1 MKDYIHK
8 QSSKKTTQ
16 HKYTLK
22 GFGLSQKQ
30 VEDSFKEYRAKFDL

>member
-8 QSSKKTTQ
+8 QSLKRTTQ

-22 GFGLSQKQ
+22 DFGLSQKQ
-30 VEDSFKEYRAKFDL
+30 VEDSFREYRIKFDL

>member
-8 QSSKKTTQ
+8 QSLKKITQ

-22 GFGLSQKQ
+22 DFGLSQKK
-30 VEDSFKEYRAKFDL
+30 VEDSFREYRIKFDL